1 MNRYLPAAM
10 SALLLVLPACRSKAV
25 QGPEWLQAAP
35 ADCQVAFSAEAR
47 WILEHRSFQSLLAQS
62 PLAEQTLDLFLTKA
76 RIAPHLETGRI
87 TFFVLRLPNM
97 ESKDPAE
104 ISRAFLIRLSGF
116 KNPQSLALALAES
129 FPQEGSLLLGRRDM
143 PLHVIIDVNQVHM
156 RALAEPEGAVWIGD
170 LGALAALSA
179 KGGALPRSALRRAGE
194 WVDPKASFQG
204 FMLPD
209 RLLAALPKDKLPAD
223 WAAELPQG
231 LEALTWSVQPAADSK
246 GAHRLELSVA
256 GRPEGVSRMV
266 PWLQRLV
273 AVSNSLQPQPI
284 QPSELI
290 QEKDRAGI
298 RCSLTQEQLNALMAR
313 LGQPLF
319 RIDSG
324 KPGSPKA

>member
-1 MNRYLPAAM
+1 MKRMIAAGLP
-10 SALLLVLPACRSKAV
+10 ALLLVLPGCRSKSAA
-25 QGPEWLQAAP
+25 GPEWLQAAP

-87 TFFVLRLPNM
+87 TFFVLRMPNIN
-97 ESKDPAE
+97 SKDPAE

-116 KNPQSLALALAES
+116 KNPQNLGMALAEA
-129 FPQEGSLLLGRRDM
+129 FPQEGSLVVSGRDLA
-143 PLHVIIDVNQVHM
+143 LHVIVDVNQVHM
-156 RALAEPEGAVWIGD
+156 RALAEPGGAIWIGD
-170 LGALAALSA
+170 LGALATLAA
-179 KGGALPRSALRRAGE
+179 GGSALPRSAIRRAGE

-204 FMLPD
+204 FMLPE

-223 WAAELPQG
+223 WAAELPRG
-231 LEALTWSVQPAADSK
+231 LEALTWSVEPARDPK
-246 GAHRLELSVA
+246 GAHRLELAVA
-256 GRPEGVSRMV
+256 GSPEGVSRTV

-273 AVSNSLQPQPI
+273 AVSNSLQPPPNQS
-284 QPSELI
+284 SELI

-298 RCSLTQEQLNALMAR
+298 RCSLTQEQLNSLMAK

-324 KPGSPKA
+324 KAGPQA